1 MIDLPRG
8 KTIVLKAED
17 KDYDRGLLVKL
28 QEDGG
33 YDVAYWYGEP
43 SKVYPAEVK
52 IDGKSITKDGK
63 VVHIGYHPELKEAD
77 PCWKGYKQIG
87 MKKKN
92 GKEVPNCVPE
102 IKEHCGNEHWINYDV
117 FSEETGLGYTLSFL
131 HDKDSVTEAKYKDR
145 KVKLNKPMSGDV
157 KKFKVYVNSGEK
169 NADGTIKVKKVEF
182 GQKGARIKASNP
194 ERRSNFR
201 ARHNCETPG
210 PKTKAR
216 YWSCKAW

>member
-92 GKEVPNCVPE
+92 GKKVPNCVPE
-102 IKEHCGNEHWINYDV
+102 VKEHCGCDHEHSFDVYNEQAG
-117 FSEETGLGYTLSFL
+117 SGYTISFCSEHTL
-131 HDKDSVTEAKYKDR
+131 TEAEYQGR
-145 KVKLNKPMSGDV
+145 KVKLNNPMQGDTA
-157 KKFKVYVNSGEK
+157 KFKVYVK
-169 NADGTIKVKKVEF
+169 NQKGNVVKVNF
-182 GQKGARIKASNP
+182 GQKGARIKKSNP

-201 ARHNCETPG
+201 ARHNCDTPG
-210 PKTKAR
+210 PKWKAR